1 MSLYAD
7 PIDVRSL
14 EECHFYHLID
24 LPGYGSS
31 RANGICAAASSGTSA
46 ASSSRGS
53 GHSSS
58 ARPTASWA
66 SDGAAGRR
74 GGRYDLSPE
83 HSIDVVPYARS
94 DHEALRRELQEH
106 VARLNRVLARHRA
119 FGSDARLAHGTVY
132 DIPGGLG
139 EFDVTTLGSILLH
152 LRDPFR
158 ALESAAAR
166 TRGTIVVTDRG
177 APRALRTPSVC

>member
-1 MSLYAD
+1 MPLLPLD
-7 PIDVRSL
+7 RPPGLRLV
-14 EECHFYHLID
+14 EGEWD
-24 LPGYGSS
+24 L
-31 RANGICAAASSGTSA
+31 
-46 ASSSRGS
+46 
-53 GHSSS
+53 
-58 ARPTASWA
+58 
-66 SDGAAGRR
+66 R
-74 GGRYDLSPE
+74 GGELRYLGGVELTGKRALELGTADGFLGFGRSGRAPRWSLRPVAG